1 MKTPSRVMG
10 VESGQNGF
18 YNTVLD
24 MVIKVGTYI
33 VIILCQV
40 SIGLSRCYFK
50 LIKSLPLM
58 T

>member
-1 MKTPSRVMG
+1 MG
-10 VESGQNGF
+10 AESGQNGF

-24 MVIKVGTYI
+24 MVIKVDTYI

-40 SIGLSRCYFK
+40 PIGLSRCYFK